1 MHGYRRKINNTNAT
15 QQLHLKYTFIV
26 TSAPLP
32 AWVTH
37 NLIYQS
43 SCRQC
48 KCHGSQS
55 GACHRALT
63 FRLTARADIGKFSW
77 KRSETFVCK
86 VWLLQLHHQSHTHWI
101 KTSHFQLSKEDSAD
115 SSECTVAVKKTYNFR
130 ASYQD
135 QMSPSRDLQ
144 KFSSRH
150 LKKHLQL
157 REGMKIITTPLL
169 LMSTAASLN
178 LHALSARAS
187 PTILSELVFFCCL

>member
-1 MHGYRRKINNTNAT
+1 MGAKVKHVTGHWLLGL
-15 QQLHLKYTFIV
+15 QQGQTLESFLGSGQRHL
-26 TSAPLP
+26 
-32 AWVTH
+32 
-37 NLIYQS
+37 
-43 SCRQC
+43 CDR
-48 KCHGSQS
+48 
-55 GACHRALT
+55 
-63 FRLTARADIGKFSW
+63 
-77 KRSETFVCK
+77 CK
-86 VWLLQLHHQSHTHWI
+86 VQLLRLHHQSHTHWV

-115 SSECTVAVKKTYNFR
+115 SSEYTVAVKKTYNFR

-169 LMSTAASLN
+169 LMSTGASLN